1 MLTMARAMIHPLGP
15 SEREAT
21 RAVIW
26 RANAEFAAQV
36 PAGFFTSYLA
46 SAIDLEGRA
55 AAGGDILVAER
66 DGRIVGTIT
75 YFRDANDEGMGPGFP
90 AGTSGIRATAVD
102 PASRG
107 LGLGVALVE
116 ACLDRARD
124 DGRDAIALHTAAFM
138 TAAMGLYERIGFVR
152 DPSFDFPA
160 REFFPYGPAD
170 EITALAFVCPLG

>member
-1 MLTMARAMIHPLGP
+1 MLTMANGLIRPLRTG
-15 SEREAT
+15 EREAT
-21 RAVIW
+21 RAVIR

-36 PAGFFTSYLA
+36 PKSFFVAYMA
-46 SAIDLEGRA
+46 SALDLEGRLA
-55 AAGGDILVAER
+55 TGGDILVAER
-66 DGRIVGTIT
+66 DGRVVGTIT

-90 AGTSGIRATAVD
+90 PGVSGIRATAVD

-116 ACLDRARD
+116 ACVDRARA
-124 DGRDAIALHTAAFM
+124 DGTAAIALHTAAFM
-138 TAAMGLYERIGFVR
+138 TAAMGLYERTGFVR

-170 EITALAFVCPLG
+170 EITALAFVRRVE

>member
-1 MLTMARAMIHPLGP
+1 MLTMANPLIHPLRDGEP
-15 SEREAT
+15 EAT
-21 RAVIW
+21 RAVIQ

-36 PAGFFTSYLA
+36 PAGFFASYLA
-46 SAIDLEGRA
+46 SALDLEGRR
-55 AAGGDILVAER
+55 AAGGEVLVAER

-90 AGTSGIRATAVD
+90 PGTAGIRATAVD

-116 ACLDRARD
+116 ACLDRARA
-124 DGRDAIALHTAAFM
+124 DGAAAIALHTAAFM
-138 TAAMGLYERIGFVR
+138 TAAMGLYERSGFVR

-160 REFFPYGPAD
+160 GEFFRNDAAD
-170 EITALAFVCPLG
+170 EITALAFVHPLR